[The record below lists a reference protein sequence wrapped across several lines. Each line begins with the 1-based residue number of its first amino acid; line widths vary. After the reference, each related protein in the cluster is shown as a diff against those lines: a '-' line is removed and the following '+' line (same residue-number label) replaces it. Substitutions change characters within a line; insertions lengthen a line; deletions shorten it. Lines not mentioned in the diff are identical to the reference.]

1 MTEWPATQ
9 FRPPI
14 AAKGGER
21 GAREGRERAEGLN
34 ERAGGDR
41 HAGKVLV
48 RYKGLG
54 CWGGPKKGRCLQ
66 VERILSRSPNTL
78 TSDIPSSLS
87 ASKATTSAPE
97 VADKMRSMA
106 G

>member
-1 MTEWPATQ
+1 MTERPATQ

-21 GAREGRERAEGLN
+21 GAREGRERARGLN

-41 HAGKVLV
+41 RAGKVLG

-54 CWGGPKKGRCLQ
+54 VLGGRKKGNRARG
-66 VERILSRSPNTL
+66 EAKRMP
-78 TSDIPSSLS
+78 
-87 ASKATTSAPE
+87 
-97 VADKMRSMA
+97 
-106 G
+106 